1 MLGCDG
7 VELEVVLV
15 TGADLIN
22 VNIFVCPV
30 YCVFLMLMLLCMGL
44 PSPMKELG

>member
-7 VELEVVLV
+7 VEQQVVLV

-22 VNIFVCPV
+22 VTEFVCPV
-30 YCVFLMLMLLCMGL
+30 YCV
-44 PSPMKELG
+44 S